1 MTEAAPP
8 TAESVVLGQF
18 AAWLGE
24 IKVLRKDVSDGFPS
38 ATAGP
43 SAFADHLLAARSALD
58 RAEELYGWALTIRA
72 GARRAATACQHEAD
86 DAFDSEDKAQRN
98 RRSREDFMTGRER
111 EADVRLVIFE
121 KLREAR
127 RLARISDECSEMFE
141 RIKIVYDGLKDTR
154 QDLLRMV
161 GQAAWESHLER

>member
-1 MTEAAPP
+1 MTETPAPTP
-8 TAESVVLGQF
+8 EEVVRGQF
-18 AAWLGE
+18 LSWLGE
-24 IKVLRKDVSDGFPS
+24 IKDLRKQVSEGFPS

-43 SAFADHLLAARSALD
+43 SAFAEHLLVTRSALD

-72 GARRAATACQHEAD
+72 GARRAATECQHEAD

-111 EADVRLVIFE
+111 EADVRLVIFG

-127 RLARISDECSEMFE
+127 RLARLSDECSEMFDRV
-141 RIKIVYDGLKDTR
+141 RIIYDGLKDTR